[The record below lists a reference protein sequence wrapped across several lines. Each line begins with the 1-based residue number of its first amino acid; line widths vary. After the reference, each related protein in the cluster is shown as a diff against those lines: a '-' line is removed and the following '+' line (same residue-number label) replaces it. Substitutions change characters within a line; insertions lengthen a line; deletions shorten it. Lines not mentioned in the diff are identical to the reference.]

1 MDNIPDSVREIIN
14 NYLKSLEAHHIRIR
28 KVVLF
33 GSYVTGKADEWSDI
47 DVALVSDDFEGDW
60 FKDRNRIRRL
70 TLAVDNRLS
79 PVPYR
84 PESLLAPDPFFKN
97 ILETGIA
104 I

>member
-1 MDNIPDSVREIIN
+1 MDNIPDSVREVIK
-14 NYLKSLEAHHIRIR
+14 NYLKSLEANHIRIR

-33 GSYVTGKADEWSDI
+33 GSYVTGKADAWSDI

-84 PESLLAPDPFFKN
+84 PESLLAPDPFFKK
-97 ILETGIA
+97 ILETGIVM
-104 I
+104 

>member
-1 MDNIPDSVREIIN
+1 MGIIPDSVREIIN
-14 NYLKSLEAHHIRIR
+14 NYLKSLEANHIRSR

-33 GSYVTGKADEWSDI
+33 GSYVTGMADEWSDI
-47 DVALVSDDFEGDW
+47 DIALVSDDFEGDW

-79 PVPYR
+79 PVRYR
-84 PESLLAPDPFFKN
+84 PESVLAPDPFFKK

-104 I
+104 M

>member
-1 MDNIPDSVREIIN
+1 MDNIPDTIREVIT
-14 NYLKSLEAHHIRIR
+14 NYLKSLDAHHIRIR

-33 GSYVTGKADEWSDI
+33 GSYVTGKANEWSDI
-47 DVALVSDDFEGDW
+47 DVALASDDFEGNW

-84 PESLLAPDPFFKN
+84 PESLLAPDPFFKK

>member
-1 MDNIPDSVREIIN
+1 MDIIPDSVREIIN

-33 GSYVTGKADEWSDI
+33 GSFVTGKADEWSNI

-70 TLAVDNRLS
+70 TLAVDIRLS

-84 PESLLAPDPFFKN
+84 PESLLAPDPFSKN

>member
-1 MDNIPDSVREIIN
+1 MDNIPDTIREVIT
-14 NYLKSLEAHHIRIR
+14 NYLKSLDAHHIRIR

-84 PESLLAPDPFFKN
+84 SESLLAPDPFFKK

>member
-1 MDNIPDSVREIIN
+1 MDNIPDSILEIIN
-14 NYLKSLEAHHIRIR
+14 DYLISLEAHHIRIR

-47 DVALVSDDFEGDW
+47 DIALVSDDFEGDW

-84 PESLLAPDPFFKN
+84 TESLLAPDPFFKN

>member
-1 MDNIPDSVREIIN
+1 MDNIPDTIREVIT
-14 NYLKSLEAHHIRIR
+14 NYLKSLDAHHIRIR

-33 GSYVTGKADEWSDI
+33 GSYVTGKANEWSDI
-47 DVALVSDDFEGDW
+47 DVALVSDDFEENW

-84 PESLLAPDPFFKN
+84 PESLLAPDPFFKK